1 MQSGNPGAGAAGK
14 SKIWRRF
21 AARTLAKKSAGAAAG
36 GGGGGRGSRRGRGG
50 RASARGKRSGAGKA
64 PAAGRI
70 ETVRVAGQTV
80 YLQSMG
86 FASGEDPADVDDPY
100 TLMPG
105 GGNRAAADMIGEA
118 GALTMRGDHEGARSI
133 YKAILARFPN
143 HYIANYNMGMD
154 RRLAGRPR
162 SAVKY
167 LARAIM
173 VWPENYAAHAGLGR
187 VLLDMG
193 RYDAALEALDKA
205 LEIQPGHPAA
215 LEDRAEALEALG
227 RPAGRR
233 RRGAA
238 GRGSRS
244 ARRGP

>member
-1 MQSGNPGAGAAGK
+1 M
-14 SKIWRRF
+14 
-21 AARTLAKKSAGAAAG
+21 AKKPAAGAAAASG
-36 GGGGGRGSRRGRGG
+36 GKGKGRRASGGGR
-50 RASARGKRSGAGKA
+50 A
-64 PAAGRI
+64 PARRAKKPAAEAPPANRI

-105 GGNRAAADMIGEA
+105 GGDRAAADMIGEA
-118 GALTMRGDHEGARSI
+118 GALTMRGDHEGARRL
-133 YKAILARFPN
+133 YKAILAHFPN

-205 LEIQPGHPAA
+205 LDIQPGHPAA